1 MRARPFLILV
11 SSLGIAALLAAC
23 GGQDTPD
30 DDTPSVESIQESLE
44 IDDTGGF
51 TTDDEL
57 PMFGRVDLDALDLEP
72 TLEVPELPAD
82 MNTLAG
88 VAAPPDPNAKP
99 DPNAS
104 TPPDPNALPCP
115 HGLLAGHWKPIKN
128 GFGVFAGKWASANG
142 KVTGHLKGIYGK
154 NKQGHGVFFGKYIS
168 KSGKFMG
175 LLKGRYDKNHF
186 IGVYHGKLG
195 AKGKLEGA
203 YGQAKCVQSAAG
215 VNKCLPGPG
224 NFVGKWHA
232 FCPACQPKCLP
243 GWVQPPGRCICVPA
257 QVLAC
262 VTGNCPQGTFCDLC
276 PPLDVCKPGYYC
288 PPVCAPPKCRP
299 LPPKPPQPA
308 PPSSSD
314 PNSAGTNTPG

>member
-23 GGQDTPD
+23 GGQEPTSD
-30 DDTPSVESIQESLE
+30 DPSVESIEESLE

-51 TTDDEL
+51 TTNDEL
-57 PMFGRVDLDALDLEP
+57 PMFGRMDLDELDLEP

-99 DPNAS
+99 DAG
-104 TPPDPNALPCP
+104 TMPDPLKPPCP
-115 HGLLAGHWKPIKN
+115 HGLLKGHWKQIKN
-128 GFGVFAGKWASANG
+128 GFGVFAGKWASASG
-142 KVTGHLKGIYGK
+142 KVEGHLKGIYGK
-154 NKQGHGVFFGKYIS
+154 NKKGHGVFFGKYIS

-175 LLKGRYDKNHF
+175 LLKGRYGKNHF
-186 IGVYHGKLG
+186 IGVYRGKHG
-195 AKGKLEGA
+195 AKGMLKGA
-203 YGQAKCVQSAAG
+203 YGQAKCVQSSTG
-215 VNKCLPGPG
+215 VKKCLPGAG

-232 FCPACQPKCLP
+232 FCPACKPKCLP

-262 VTGNCPQGTFCDLC
+262 VTGKCPKGTFCDLC
-276 PPLDVCKPGYYC
+276 PPLPVCKPGYFC
-288 PPVCAPPKCRP
+288 PAVCAPPKCRP
-299 LPPKPPQPA
+299 LPPKPA
-308 PPSSSD
+308 PPSSGT
-314 PNSAGTNTPG
+314 PNAGNTPN